1 MNDLGGGKHPMTP
14 AAAGH
19 GYKQIGIITKK
30 T

>member
-1 MNDLGGGKHPMTP
+1 MNDLGGKHSMTP
-14 AAAGH
+14 EAAGH